1 MNDKITV
8 ERLGLYLNKLID
20 VIQAG
25 AKVPIIPEIDL
36 PMLKAIRKHLLES
49 DIAHWMDRCH
59 ELEAELAELTKKL
72 SEVKF
77 DVQNPNRLDM
87 GKPGVSRVFLDYQ
100 KYPLYKDE
108 VIKLL
113 VEYGIEVSDG

>member
-1 MNDKITV
+1 MNTWEEVMSDKITV
-8 ERLGLYLNKLID
+8 EEMVK
-20 VIQAG
+20 
-25 AKVPIIPEIDL
+25 DL
-36 PMLKAIRKHLLES
+36 DRFIKYADMHLPFLRAIRSHLTES

-59 ELEAELAELTKKL
+59 ELEVELAELTKKL

-87 GKPGVSRVFLDYQ
+87 EKPKVSRVFLDYQ

-113 VEYGIEVSDG
+113 IEYGIEVSDES